1 MANPPNPKQYT
12 KYSKNTSDGTKVRS
26 KCLPVQRSVFR
37 LGSGNLFYL
46 IVIKIFTILNNIVNK
61 CR

>member
-1 MANPPNPKQYT
+1 YT